1 MFFDNKMAVSYLF
14 TELGVVCVVV
24 NITCCT
30 WINTSG
36 EVGTQLPKITDH
48 LASESDSLSKVPL
61 IYLSWFESWGPWLQ
75 STLQMFGIILF
86 SHSNSLP
93 GALCCFKSFKCM
105 PGAAGNQTNDLP
117 SPGTP
122 KIG

>member
-86 SHSNSLP
+86 TVILIVYLVHYVVSKALNACLEQLATRQTISLH
-93 GALCCFKSFKCM
+93 LEHQK
-105 PGAAGNQTNDLP
+105 
-117 SPGTP
+117 
-122 KIG
+122 